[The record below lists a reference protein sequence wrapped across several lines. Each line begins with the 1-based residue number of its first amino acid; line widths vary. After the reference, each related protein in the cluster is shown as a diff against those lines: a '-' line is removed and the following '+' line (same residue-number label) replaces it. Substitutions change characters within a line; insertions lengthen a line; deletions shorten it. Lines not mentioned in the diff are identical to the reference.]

1 MAVTWQKSEILV
13 GAEDMAQGVKCLL
26 QKYQDVS
33 SDLQNSHKEVRYG
46 DTQKSRMEAEKT
58 SGSWASQA
66 SQSYR
71 WDFVLGEEEKEAK
84 GDSESKSLR
93 ERGGAKQPLL

>member
-1 MAVTWQKSEILV
+1 MGSTFCSLLKMKDIFWIPLEQPNHSLKNGDT

-66 SQSYR
+66 SQTR
-71 WDFVLGEEEKEAK
+71 
-84 GDSESKSLR
+84 
-93 ERGGAKQPLL
+93 